1 MFWRFAAY
9 GFLKNLRLFEPFL
22 ILFFREQGLTFLQI
36 GVLYTI
42 REITTNLSDVPT
54 GVLADTVGRRIT
66 MVLSML
72 TYILSFA
79 IFTFTSSFYPFAL
92 AMFLYGLGDALRSG
106 THKALILAYLRL
118 KGWSHL
124 KVEYYGGTRSW
135 SQRGSALNV
144 LLAAALVFFT
154 HTYRWVFALSAVP
167 YVLNLI
173 NLATYPAELD
183 SLVKGG
189 KRKGG
194 GLWGVLRLFSFFR
207 SPDYLRALL
216 NSSLYMGMFRGT
228 KDYLQ
233 PVLKG
238 LALSLPL
245 FLYLSGE
252 RRTALVVGVV
262 YGVIYVLNSFAS
274 ENAYRLKELLKG
286 REGLTMNLTYAL
298 GSAAVMLAG
307 LTFHLSLTWVA
318 VLMFLLL
325 YVLQNLR
332 RPITLSYITGTVPED
347 KVATALSVES
357 SLRTLYAAILAP
369 IIGVLSDTFSVGVAL
384 AFVGA
389 FTLVLTPI
397 VSVRDRGPTL
407 R

>member
-22 ILFFREQGLTFLQI
+22 ILFFREQDLTFFQI
-36 GVLYTI
+36 GLLYTV
-42 REITTNLSDVPT
+42 REVTTNLLDIPT
-54 GVLADTVGRRIT
+54 GVLADTVGRRVT
-66 MVLSML
+66 MLLSML

-79 IFTFTSSFYPFAL
+79 VFTLTSSFYPFAV

-106 THKALILAYLRL
+106 THKALILAYLRTR
-118 KGWSHL
+118 GWSHL

-144 LLAAALVFFT
+144 LLAATLVFFT
-154 HTYRWVFALSAVP
+154 HTYRWVFALSIVP

-183 SLVKGG
+183 ELVKRGG

-194 GLWGVLRLFSFFR
+194 TWGILRLFSFVR
-207 SPDYLRALL
+207 SPDYLRALM
-216 NSSLYMGMFRGT
+216 NSSLYVGLFKGT

-233 PVLKG
+233 PVLKA

-245 FLYLSGE
+245 FLYASGE
-252 RRTALVVGVV
+252 RRTAVVVGIV
-262 YGVIYVLNSFAS
+262 YGVIYLLNSVAS
-274 ENAYRLKELLKG
+274 ENSYRLKRALKG
-286 REGLTMNLTYAL
+286 REGLAMNLTFAL
-298 GSAAVMLAG
+298 GSAAVMVAG
-307 LTFHLSLTWVA
+307 ITFHLSVTWMA

-325 YVLQNLR
+325 YLVQNLR
-332 RPITLSYITGTVPED
+332 MPITLSYITGTVSED

-357 SLRTLYAAILAP
+357 SVRTLYAAALSPVLGFLADHF
-369 IIGVLSDTFSVGVAL
+369 GVGIAL
-384 AFVGA
+384 ASVGA
-389 FTLVLTPI
+389 FTLLLTPL
-397 VSVRDRGPTL
+397 VKVRDRG
-407 R
+407 